1 MMKNCQNINNEKPN
15 LIRSALCILANVLV
29 LCFVTL
35 VVSGCKSLDQPG
47 ETRAEVDRR
56 HERVLRL
63 NQQGMLSDIDKTLML
78 DRPSNLT
85 DKRIP

>member
-1 MMKNCQNINNEKPN
+1 MKSLRKVENSKSKVRIVVLRVLTGVFVSCV
-15 LIRSALCILANVLV
+15 LAL
-29 LCFVTL
+29 VT
-35 VVSGCKSLDQPG
+35 SGCKSWGCPG
-47 ETRAEVDRR
+47 ETAAETSRR

-63 NQQGMLSDIDKTLML
+63 NQQGMLADIDKALML